1 LVLDGL
7 VKKAG
12 NNYIFEIGKL
22 LGGQIEIKP
31 EDHVRNEDIY
41 MAYPRQFSYTIQFDI
56 PDGYTCEGV
65 DRLNVKVENE
75 TGGFTSAATVKGNS
89 LSIDIKKYYSNGYE
103 PVANWPRMTAFLD
116 ACFEFTKVKLLL
128 KKK

>member
-1 LVLDGL
+1 
-7 VKKAG
+7 
-12 NNYIFEIGKL
+12 

-31 EDHVRNEDIY
+31 KDHVRNEDIY